1 MIPEPRP
8 KQSQNDVWRS
18 IIRLSLLLSSLLKRP
33 AMADIDIKRR
43 HKLSRA
49 ARETAV
55 NELVAFLDGFAS
67 SVSREGSTLSFSGK
81 GFTGTVMVSDD
92 EVTGYVTLGL
102 LAKPFRK
109 QLEAEINRHLDT
121 RLGAES

>member
-1 MIPEPRP
+1 MR
-8 KQSQNDVWRS
+8 RS
-18 IIRLSLLLSSLLKRP
+18 FIRVSLFRNSLLTRP
-33 AMADIDIKRR
+33 AMADIDIKRC
-43 HKLSRA
+43 HKLSRT
-49 ARETAV
+49 AREAAV
-55 NELVAFLDGFAS
+55 NELIAFLDGFAS

-92 EVTGYVTLGL
+92 EVTGHVTLGL

-121 RLGAES
+121 RLSAES